1 MQRVIKLK
9 GRTGRWLTPSFLY
22 TDNEPLVI
30 KFDIT
35 DHRVGKYVAQVCCG
49 EQKKTVY
56 LAKDMSVEVLPDF
69 IKAGGFNPIHVH
81 LEFRTQYGDKVVI
94 PNDPAKGGFFIEPLY
109 IERVSGN
116 TTFQAW
122 ATKIEEEVRAL
133 KDELSK
139 VKAKLKE
146 FEDEGVPLVAE
157 NEFEGE

>member
-1 MQRVIKLK
+1 MNRVIKVR
-9 GRTGRWLTPSFLY
+9 GRTGKFTTPSFLY

-30 KFDIT
+30 KFDVAE
-35 DHRVGKYVAQVCCG
+35 HRVGKYVCQVVCG

-56 LAKDMSVEVLPDF
+56 LGKDMSVEVLPDF
-69 IKAGGFNPIHVH
+69 IKAGEFNPIYVH
-81 LEFRTQYGDKVVI
+81 LEFRTQAGDKVVI

-122 ATKIEEEVRAL
+122 ATKIEEEVKAL
-133 KDELSK
+133 KDELSL
-139 VKAKLKE
+139 VKAKLKK

-157 NEFEGE
+157 NEIEGE

>member
-1 MQRVIKLK
+1 MQRIIKLR
-9 GRTGRWLTPSFLY
+9 GRTGKFTTPSFLY

-35 DHRVGKYVAQVCCG
+35 EHRVGKYVAQVVCG

-56 LAKDMSVEVLPDF
+56 LGKDMSVEVLPDF
-69 IKAGGFNPIHVH
+69 IKAGEFNPVYVH

-116 TTFQAW
+116 TTFLAW
-122 ATKIEEEVRAL
+122 ATKMEEEMKAMNN
-133 KDELSK
+133 ELDT

-146 FEDEGVPLVAE
+146 FEDEGVPLV
-157 NEFEGE
+157 